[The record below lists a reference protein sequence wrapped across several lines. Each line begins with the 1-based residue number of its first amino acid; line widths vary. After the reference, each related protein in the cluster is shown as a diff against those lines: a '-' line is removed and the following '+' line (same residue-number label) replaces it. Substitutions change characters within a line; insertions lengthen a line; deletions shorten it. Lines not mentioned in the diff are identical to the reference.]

1 MVLNTL
7 LVTKMVKILDLYVY
21 CSQKR
26 VHIGEIFTETEYMS
40 LFIKD
45 DKLLEKS
52 KHSIFSIGPIRQ
64 RKTELDI

>member
-1 MVLNTL
+1 M
-7 LVTKMVKILDLYVY
+7 
-21 CSQKR
+21 
-26 VHIGEIFTETEYMS
+26 HIGEIFTETEYMS

-45 DKLLEKS
+45 DKLLEKY